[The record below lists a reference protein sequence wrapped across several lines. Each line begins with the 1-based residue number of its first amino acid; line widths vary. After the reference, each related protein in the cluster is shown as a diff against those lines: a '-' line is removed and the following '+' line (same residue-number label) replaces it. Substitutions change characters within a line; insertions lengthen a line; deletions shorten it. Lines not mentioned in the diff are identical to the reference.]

1 MSFDSLVQFRF
12 EQIRKKRV
20 YFCFVFLRR
29 GDPPSRPSNPR
40 VCFYY
45 IFVCVFCCF
54 LSFGVFVNDFGVSL
68 VYFFVCV
75 CFGVENNNLKTHKT
89 NVLNSRWG
97 PPPPPPPDPPFVIF
111 VSHTISLFQ
120 KT

>member
-29 GDPPSRPSNPR
+29 GDPPSRPSNPPIQPLCVCVC

-45 IFVCVFCCF
+45 IFVCVFVVVFCLLVF
-54 LSFGVFVNDFGVSL
+54 LSM
-68 VYFFVCV
+68 
-75 CFGVENNNLKTHKT
+75 
-89 NVLNSRWG
+89 
-97 PPPPPPPDPPFVIF
+97 I
-111 VSHTISLFQ
+111 
-120 KT
+120 